1 MKHLCLLFVLGL
13 TACDGRATASGAGEA
28 VMPKRLSAELESC
41 GATAHCA
48 EGLRCWDRVC
58 MREGR
63 STLGDFHAARGQR
76 AAASGDSDA
85 AVAAYALSLA
95 AYDTDK
101 LAAPPDIECAY
112 GATLARVRG
121 TKEDAE
127 RAAAALH
134 KCLLAVPVAVGLR
147 AQAMAGLAELES
159 AGLDPALVALK
170 EPARLYLTRAP
181 SAPATDKLTVSVS
194 ADPVPRG
201 KSYSLITERL
211 AQPDARAALIPC
223 WEKNFAASQS
233 KTLDAKLGLEVKYRP
248 SEYDDE
254 PGIYAVAWSN
264 PPAAG
269 AAADAQACVRAAIEP
284 LIAPLKLRDA
294 FQATLTVSIR

>member
-1 MKHLCLLFVLGL
+1 LLCLLGL
-13 TACDGRATASGAGEA
+13 AACDGRATASGAGESA
-28 VMPKRLSAELESC
+28 MPKRPSAELESC

-76 AAASGDSDA
+76 AAANGDGDG

-181 SAPATDKLTVSVS
+181 SAPATDKLAVSVS

-201 KSYSLITERL
+201 KSYALIVERL
-211 AQPDARAALIPC
+211 AQADARTAPIPC

-254 PGIYAVAWSN
+254 PGSYAIAWSN

-269 AAADAQACVRAAIEP
+269 AAADAQACVRAAVEP
-284 LIAPLKLRDA
+284 LVAPLKLRDA

>member
-1 MKHLCLLFVLGL
+1 MKHLCLLLVLGL
-13 TACDGRATASGAGEA
+13 AACDGRATASGSGEA
-28 VMPKRLSAELESC
+28 AMPKRLSAELESC

-48 EGLRCWDRVC
+48 DGLRCWDRVC

-76 AAASGDSDA
+76 ALASGDGDG

-101 LAAPPDIECAY
+101 LPAPPDIECAY
-112 GATLARVRG
+112 GATLNRVRG

-134 KCLLAVPVAVGLR
+134 KCLLAVPASVGLR

-181 SAPATDKLTVSVS
+181 SAPATDKLAISVS

-211 AQPDARAALIPC
+211 AQPDARAAMIPC
-223 WEKNFAASQS
+223 WEKNFAATQS
-233 KTLDAKLGLEVKYRP
+233 KTLDAKLGIEVKYRP

-254 PGIYAVAWSN
+254 PGSFAIAWST
-264 PPAAG
+264 PPG
-269 AAADAQACVRAAIEP
+269 APDASACVRAAVEP